1 MYKIQ
6 IFLTFIFYGYEKNWL
21 SQRRGQKFRQ
31 KKKKTVVGREI
42 YHFMLLQVK
51 MFADNTTTTPSS
63 SSSSI
68 TSNSNSDSNS
78 RSVLAARPLSLP
90 SWWLSV
96 RGQVCH
102 NQVSRGSSSTLRVFL
117 LKVLAAR
124 VLQGILQC
132 HWGQPFFWYCS
143 L

>member
-51 MFADNTTTTPSS
+51 MFADNTTTTPS

>member
-1 MYKIQ
+1 MKRIG
-6 IFLTFIFYGYEKNWL
+6 LV
-21 SQRRGQKFRQ
+21 RGGARSLDK

>member
-1 MYKIQ
+1 MKRIG
-6 IFLTFIFYGYEKNWL
+6 LV
-21 SQRRGQKFRQ
+21 RGGARSLD